1 MTDPFP
7 AASGCTLVPNADC
20 SVMEVEV
27 VSPAKQL
34 QDITS
39 CGLHAAKA
47 ALCETNGD
55 LTAAVEVVR
64 LAGTPKPVRD
74 PVGDLV
80 SGRTRMT
87 DDLPV
92 AYAGER
98 RSSPS
103 KYKSIE
109 LSPAYEE
116 DKTRDEHPLT
126 VRGKIMHKAVET
138 GDDSELE
145 EDEVPLVAMC
155 RQARAQI
162 VPPKATVRREIKF
175 PVIGSDYGF
184 VDELALLGSS
194 GILIDY
200 KFGFNRQEEAE
211 TNPQVQGYALGILRT
226 FPYIQKVDV
235 YLLYPRLDIVD
246 MATFSREDIGRISA
260 RIMAIK
266 RAHDVAKPATCRW
279 SENTCTYCRH
289 LVDKSTGVV
298 CPVAG
303 PKLLPIATR
312 YAESHAMPLPD
323 LDFASVVDPNHWR
336 ALLSAAPVFE
346 SVADSIKRH
355 AKEFVQTSGVEIPGY
370 DLTVVSGKRTITSPQ
385 LAHEIAT
392 SEKFGIT
399 YENFLRATKV
409 SAKDLLD
416 LAKETAA
423 RGKKGL
429 RAQELEDALRDA
441 GALSVGAD
449 YYQLKKTK
457 AT

>member
-1 MTDPFP
+1 MTDPFA
-7 AASGCTLVPNADC
+7 AASGCTLAPNADC

-27 VSPAKQL
+27 VQPKFGLIADPIG
-34 QDITS
+34 DI
-39 CGLHAAKA
+39 
-47 ALCETNGD
+47 
-55 LTAAVEVVR
+55 
-64 LAGTPKPVRD
+64 
-74 PVGDLV
+74 V
-80 SGRTRMT
+80 SGKMKIT

-92 AYAGER
+92 SYRGEK

-109 LSPAYEE
+109 VSPAFEE
-116 DKTRDEHPLT
+116 DKTREEHPLT

-138 GDDSELE
+138 GDDSGLE

-162 VPPKATVRREIKF
+162 VPAKATVRREIKF
-175 PVIGSDYGF
+175 PVIGADYGF
-184 VDELALLGSS
+184 LDELALLGSS
-194 GILIDY
+194 AILIDY
-200 KFGFNRQEEAE
+200 KFGFNRQEEAK
-211 TNPQVQGYALGILRT
+211 TNPQVQGYSLGILRT

-235 YLLYPRLDIVD
+235 YLLYPRLDIID
-246 MATFSREDIGRISA
+246 IATFTREDIGRISA
-260 RIMAIK
+260 RLMAIK
-266 RAHDVAKPATCRW
+266 RAHDVATPATCRW

-289 LVDKSTGVV
+289 LVDKSTGKV

-323 LDFASVVDPNHWR
+323 LDFAAVVDPNHWR
-336 ALLSAAPVFE
+336 ELLVAAPVFE
-346 SVADSIKRH
+346 AVADSIKRH
-355 AKEFVQTSGVEIPGY
+355 AKEFVSSTGQEIPGY
-370 DLTVVSGKRTITSPQ
+370 DLTLVSGKRTITSPN
-385 LAHEIAT
+385 LAYEVAT
-392 SEKFGIT
+392 SERFGIT

-416 LAKETAA
+416 LAKETAP

-441 GALSVGAD
+441 GALSVGPD
-449 YYQLKKTK
+449 YQQLKKSK
-457 AT
+457 AQ